1 MNKNKMNLQLFAVDE
16 KTVKSALLTKVRDVD
31 FTERFSTSIETLMKM
46 LGTTRKIEKKDGE
59 VLKAYKVKGTLEDG
73 KVAEG
78 EVVEIIVRRL

>member
-46 LGTTRKIEKKDGE
+46 LGTTRKIEKKAGE

-78 EVVEIIVRRL
+78 EVVK

>member
-46 LGTTRKIEKKDGE
+46 LGTTRKIEKKVGE

>member
-46 LGTTRKIEKKDGE
+46 LGTTRKIEKKAGE

>member
-1 MNKNKMNLQLFAVDE
+1 MNKNKMNLQLFAVDK

-46 LGTTRKIEKKDGE
+46 LGTTRKIEKKAGE

>member
-1 MNKNKMNLQLFAVDE
+1 MNKNKMNLQLFAVDK

-46 LGTTRKIEKKDGE
+46 LGTTRKIEKKVGE

>member
-1 MNKNKMNLQLFAVDE
+1 
-16 KTVKSALLTKVRDVD
+16 
-31 FTERFSTSIETLMKM
+31 MKM
-46 LGTTRKIEKKDGE
+46 LGTTRKIEKKVGE

>member
-1 MNKNKMNLQLFAVDE
+1 MNKNKMNLQLFAVDK

-46 LGTTRKIEKKDGE
+46 LGTTRKIEKKAGE
-59 VLKAYKVKGTLEDG
+59 VLKVYKVKGTLEDG

>member
-1 MNKNKMNLQLFAVDE
+1 MQILLFFRQLQIAE

-46 LGTTRKIEKKDGE
+46 LGTTRKIEKKVGE